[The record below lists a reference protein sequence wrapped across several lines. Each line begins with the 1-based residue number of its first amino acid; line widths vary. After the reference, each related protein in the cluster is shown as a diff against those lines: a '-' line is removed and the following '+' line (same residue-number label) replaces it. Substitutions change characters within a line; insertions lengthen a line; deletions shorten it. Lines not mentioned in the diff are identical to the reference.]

1 MNNGLTD
8 AEFGRLIVAE
18 RISLI
23 KFARSRFNIST
34 SDAEDL
40 VQQTLLKAWIS
51 REFFVLH
58 EHGVMSWLV
67 TILRH
72 EGSMVF
78 RKRKLEASY
87 NATLNNN
94 PVVMPSADAVIEF
107 NYVTKAVGRLTRVH
121 QDAVVNTAFGYSL
134 KERAELEK
142 GGIGALKTRTRRG
155 RQLLRCELGEIV
167 EVT

>member
-8 AEFGRLIVAE
+8 AAFGRLIAGE
-18 RISLI
+18 RTGLI
-23 KFARSRFNIST
+23 KFARSRFGIST

-40 VQQTLLKAWIS
+40 VQQTLLKAWLN
-51 REFFVLH
+51 REFFTLQ
-58 EHGVMSWLV
+58 EHGVMPWLI

-94 PVVMPSADAVIEF
+94 PVVMPGAEAVIEF
-107 NYVTKAVGRLTRVH
+107 KHVTKAVGRLTRVH
-121 QDAVVNTAFGYSL
+121 QDAVVHSAFGYSL
-134 KERAELEK
+134 KERVKLEN
-142 GGIGALKTRTRRG
+142 GDIGALKTRTRRG

-167 EVT
+167 DVT